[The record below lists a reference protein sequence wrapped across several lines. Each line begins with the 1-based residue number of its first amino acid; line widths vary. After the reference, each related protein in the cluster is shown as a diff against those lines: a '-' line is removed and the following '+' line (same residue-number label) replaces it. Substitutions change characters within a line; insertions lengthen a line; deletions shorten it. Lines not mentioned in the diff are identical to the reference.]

1 MKVIINKLPLKHIKG
16 DLEKNRSDFIR
27 ILYVIAGLTVV
38 FNTFNNV
45 VFGIKAILIYVMSIF
60 ISREAEIYFITMK
73 ANVKRPVAKEAIKT
87 TKPEITGLIF
97 AMLLPVGTPLFV
109 VAVGSFVSIFVGKMV
124 FGGYSFNVFNPAVI
138 GRLFVGIAW
147 PALVSIN
154 FPNILDNYL
163 LGLIFNKDLSS
174 VLLSPLMELQV
185 NGIVSLE
192 NMSSLSTL
200 LFKPSIGMIFSL
212 PSIIYILIMIHF
224 AVNKTVDLK
233 PIIFTAVSSAIILT
247 IITLGFDLNFDYIF
261 FHLLTGGFLFV
272 TLFMMTDPFTKPFNS
287 FGILYYAVI
296 FAFVYTLIRFLGKD
310 ADGVLYALL
319 FSNLFVPLLN
329 KKTKNLK
336 FGSNLKSF
344 ISVIILFLV
353 LLGTGLFI
361 NTILNQ
367 RITNGEIVVNAY
379 VKN

>member
-1 MKVIINKLPLKHIKG
+1 MKVIINKLPLAHIKG
-16 DLEKNRSDFIR
+16 DLEKNISNFMR
-27 ILYVIAGLTVV
+27 ILYVLAGLTVV
-38 FNTFNNV
+38 FNAFTDI
-45 VFGIKAILIYVMSIF
+45 VFGIKAVLIYGMSILIARETEIF
-60 ISREAEIYFITMK
+60 FITMK
-73 ANVKRPVAKEAIKT
+73 ANIKRPEATVVIKT
-87 TKPEITGLIF
+87 TRPEVTGLIF

-109 VAVGSFVSIFVGKMV
+109 VAVGCFVSIFVGKMV
-124 FGGYSFNVFNPAVI
+124 FGGYSFNVFNPAVV

-147 PALVSIN
+147 PALVTIG
-154 FPNILDNYL
+154 FPNILDNFL
-163 LGLIFNKDLSS
+163 LTLIFNKDLSS
-174 VLLSPLMELQV
+174 EMLSPLMELQA
-185 NGIVSLE
+185 NGIVSLQ

-212 PSIIYILIMIHF
+212 PSIIYILIFIHF
-224 AVNKTVDLK
+224 AINKTVDLK
-233 PIIFTAVSSAIILT
+233 PIIFTVVSSLIILT

-296 FAFVYTLIRFLGKD
+296 FTFVYTLIRFLGKD

-329 KKTKNLK
+329 KKTKKLK

-344 ISVIILFLV
+344 ISVIILFIV

-361 NTILNQ
+361 NTIINQ